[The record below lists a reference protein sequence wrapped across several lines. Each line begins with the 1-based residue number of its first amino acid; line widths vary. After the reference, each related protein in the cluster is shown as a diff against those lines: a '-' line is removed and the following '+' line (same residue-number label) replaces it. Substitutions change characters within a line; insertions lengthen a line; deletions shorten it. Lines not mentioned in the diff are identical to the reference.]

1 MSVSISILSVWV
13 WANRSRMARGRSFAR
28 SSVQSAGGC
37 REDWLNVGNL
47 ELISGLI

>member
-1 MSVSISILSVWV
+1 
-13 WANRSRMARGRSFAR
+13 MARGSSFAR

-47 ELISGLI
+47 ELISGLIGGSGGGGRTGG